1 MDKKHIT
8 LPEGVTEAD
17 VAALKRTH
25 GTVHRIAVKVD
36 GKEYVGLFKKPDLS
50 ILSAAASVGAGDP
63 IASAELVYNS
73 CKLRADKG
81 MDEDAE
87 VHVAAMGAVGKLFR
101 QLEAEV
107 GEL

>member
-1 MDKKHIT
+1 MNKQHIA
-8 LPEGVTEAD
+8 LPEGVTDAD
-17 VAALKRTH
+17 VANLKRTH
-25 GTVHRIAVKVD
+25 GSVHRIAVKVD
-36 GKEYVGLFKKPDLS
+36 GKEYVGLFKKPDLN
-50 ILSAAASVGAGDP
+50 ILSAAASLAGSDP

>member
-1 MDKKHIT
+1 MSKKTTT
-8 LPEGVTEAD
+8 LPEGITDAD
-17 VAALKRTH
+17 VAQFKRTH
-25 GTVHRIAVKVD
+25 GSVHRIAVPVD
-36 GKEYVGLFKKPDLS
+36 GKVYVGIFKKPDLS

-73 CKLRADKG
+73 CKLAADKA